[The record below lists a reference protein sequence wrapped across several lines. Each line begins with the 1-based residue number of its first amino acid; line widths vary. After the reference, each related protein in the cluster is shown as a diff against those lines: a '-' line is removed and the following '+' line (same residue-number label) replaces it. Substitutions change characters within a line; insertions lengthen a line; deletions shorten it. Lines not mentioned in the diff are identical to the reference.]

1 MLRKYIRTL
10 TPKFHYMKK
19 AMGNRPFTLLDIGSG
34 NFSPSKTVNL
44 FPDCT
49 YHGLDLNYSYSYT
62 ESDIQA
68 LQRFYEK
75 DLTKLEF
82 DDIPDNH
89 YDYINMAHII
99 EHLHNGD
106 EVLVKLLP
114 KLKPGGYIYI
124 EYPGQRST
132 KLPSMYGTL
141 NFHDDPTHVRVYST
155 KEIGNVL
162 KTHDCTVISSGQRQ
176 SWAYILFT
184 PFHILSF
191 ALRGKKIPGAVFWD
205 LLGFAEY
212 VFARKAK

>member
-1 MLRKYIRTL
+1 
-10 TPKFHYMKK
+10 
-19 AMGNRPFTLLDIGSG
+19 
-34 NFSPSKTVNL
+34 
-44 FPDCT
+44 
-49 YHGLDLNYSYSYT
+49 
-62 ESDIQA
+62 
-68 LQRFYEK
+68 
-75 DLTKLEF
+75 
-82 DDIPDNH
+82 
-89 YDYINMAHII
+89 MAHII

-162 KTHDCTVISSGQRQ
+162 KNHNCEVISSGHRR

-191 ALRGKKIPGAVFWD
+191 AMRGKKIPGAVFWD

-212 VFARKAK
+212 VFARKK